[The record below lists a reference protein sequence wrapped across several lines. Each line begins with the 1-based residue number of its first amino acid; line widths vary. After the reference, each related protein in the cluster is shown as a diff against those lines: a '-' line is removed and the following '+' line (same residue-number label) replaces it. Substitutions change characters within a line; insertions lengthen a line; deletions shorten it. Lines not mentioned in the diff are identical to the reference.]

1 MRTLTTSALALAT
14 ILALA
19 ACGDDAPD
27 GVVAD
32 QVSPGIPHAEVQA
45 QKQTAAMMPAAA
57 AATATL
63 AATEGSI
70 VSGDLRFE
78 AIEGGVHVTGRLV
91 RLEPNST
98 HGFHVHE
105 TGDCSAPDATS
116 AGGHFNPM
124 NTAHGR
130 VGTPTHHVGDTDNVV
145 ADADGNAAVD
155 HRLEGATLGDN
166 ASTDIVGKAVI
177 VHEGVDDYTSQPTG
191 DAGARLACGVIEAA
205 S

>member
-1 MRTLTTSALALAT
+1 MILTLS
-14 ILALA
+14 
-19 ACGDDAPD
+19 ACGDNAPD
-27 GVVAD
+27 GVVAG
-32 QVSPGIPHAEVQA
+32 QVPPGIPHAEIQE
-45 QKQTAAMMPAAA
+45 QKQLETTPAV
-57 AATATL
+57 ATATL
-63 AATEGSI
+63 AATEGST

-78 AIEGGVHVTGRLV
+78 AMEGGVHVTGRLA
-91 RLEPNST
+91 RLEPGST

-105 TGDCSAPDATS
+105 TGDCSAPDGSS

-124 NTAHGR
+124 DTAHGR

-155 HRLEGATLGDN
+155 NRLEGATLGDN
-166 ASTDIVGKAVI
+166 TSTDIVGKAVI
-177 VHEGVDDYTSQPTG
+177 VHAGADDYTSQPTG